1 MTISQILFW
10 GQVPR
15 PGAEWDPMGELSGT
29 ILRDK
34 EVSVGIAR
42 LYIYMYVFIYMSTSQ
57 PTAKLSLCM
66 SMYIDIYVCIH
77 IYI

>member
-1 MTISQILFW
+1 
-10 GQVPR
+10 
-15 PGAEWDPMGELSGT
+15 MGELSGT

-77 IYI
+77 IYIEREICTASQNIISPEIIRG